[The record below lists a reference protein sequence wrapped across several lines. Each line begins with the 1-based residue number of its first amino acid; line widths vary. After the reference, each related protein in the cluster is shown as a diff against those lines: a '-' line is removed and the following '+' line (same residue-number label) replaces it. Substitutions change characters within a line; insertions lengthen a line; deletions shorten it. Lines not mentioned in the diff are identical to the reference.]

1 MQKKIISI
9 IGTVGVPANYGGYE
23 TLVDNLI
30 EYIDHTKYEVYIYCS
45 SVSYEKNLRKKK
57 HKNCKLIYLP
67 LSANGVSGFFY
78 DNLAVL
84 ISSLKS
90 STIIL
95 SLGTA
100 SAILFSFIKPFT
112 RAKLIIHLDGQDHK
126 REKFKTSIKAM
137 MSLVRRLAY
146 LISDHIIGDNEGIL
160 ENLPKNTL
168 RKTSLIEYGGD
179 QALNVYDK
187 KKLISYGLYT
197 KDYFFGVARIEPEN
211 NIHTILNAFKNSQEK
226 LVYVGNW
233 ENSSYGKNLREKFKK
248 FKNILLLNP
257 VYNLYELNNLRSNA
271 KAYIHGH
278 CRGGTNPSLVE
289 AMYTGLPVIAYDV
302 KFNKFTLK
310 SSGLYFYDTKSLIE
324 VINRCSS
331 EDLNSQK
338 IKITAIAKKHYT
350 WNIISQKYNHLFN
363 AISS

>member
-1 MQKKIISI
+1 MKKKIISI

-45 SVSYEKNLRKKK
+45 SASYEKNFRKKK
-57 HKNCKLIYLP
+57 YKNCNLIYLP
-67 LSANGVSGFFY
+67 LSANGLSGFFY
-78 DNLAVL
+78 DNLAIFL
-84 ISSLKS
+84 STLKS

-100 SAILFSFIKPFT
+100 SAILFLFMKPLT

-160 ENLPKNTL
+160 ENLPKSTL

-179 QALNVYDK
+179 QASNVYDE
-187 KKLISYGLYT
+187 KKLRSYGLHT
-197 KDYFFGVARIEPEN
+197 KEYFFGVARIEPEN
-211 NIHTILNAFKNSQEK
+211 NIHTILNAFKNSHEK

-233 ENSSYGKNLREKFKK
+233 ENSSYGKNLIEKFKK
-248 FKNILLLNP
+248 HKNILLLNP
-257 VYNLYELNNLRSNA
+257 VYNLNELNNLRSNA

-278 CRGGTNPSLVE
+278 SKGGTNPSLVE
-289 AMYTGLPVIAYDV
+289 AMYTGLFVIAYDV
-302 KFNKFTLK
+302 KFNRFTLK
-310 SSGLYFYDTKSLIE
+310 NSGFYFNDTNSLIKA
-324 VINRCSS
+324 INCCNS
-331 EDLNSQK
+331 EELNSQK
-338 IKITAIAKKHYT
+338 TKIIALAKKHYT
-350 WNIISQKYNHLFN
+350 WNTISQKYNHLFN
-363 AISS
+363 TISS